1 LQKLSAYGVDVTYLK
16 IFQNYL
22 SDRTQFV
29 EINGFKSCPLCITH
43 GVPQGSILGP
53 LLFLAFINDL
63 PPNIP
68 NSIVDVYADDTTFSS
83 SSHFSVASTEL
94 QVNLQHDIDK
104 LCQWSDKN
112 RMVLNADKTK
122 SILITGKRLK
132 SRMQL
137 SSLPLIASDSN
148 IELVSSQKLL
158 GVIIDED
165 LNFKEHINKLSK
177 NLSKKIGLLRK
188 IRRYLSL
195 LERKLFYNAVVK
207 PVMMYGSSIWSCCS
221 RNDLLRIFKLQKRAA
236 RIILGTDTSS
246 RSMANFNILRTYLKQ
261 TMKLMVDKLVMANII

>member
-1 LQKLSAYGVDVTYLK
+1 MDDTYLK

-68 NSIVDVYADDTTFSS
+68 NSTVDVYADDTTFSS
-83 SSHFSVASTEL
+83 SAYFTVASTEL

-137 SSLPLIASDSN
+137 SSLPLTASDSN
-148 IELVSSQKLL
+148 IELVSS
-158 GVIIDED
+158 
-165 LNFKEHINKLSK
+165 
-177 NLSKKIGLLRK
+177 
-188 IRRYLSL
+188 
-195 LERKLFYNAVVK
+195 A
-207 PVMMYGSSIWSCCS
+207 C
-221 RNDLLRIFKLQKRAA
+221 
-236 RIILGTDTSS
+236 
-246 RSMANFNILRTYLKQ
+246 
-261 TMKLMVDKLVMANII
+261 

>member
-1 LQKLSAYGVDVTYLK
+1 MVS
-16 IFQNYL
+16 
-22 SDRTQFV
+22 
-29 EINGFKSCPLCITH
+29 H

-68 NSIVDVYADDTTFSS
+68 NSTVDVYADDTTFSS
-83 SSHFSVASTEL
+83 SSYFSVASTEL

-112 RMVLNADKTK
+112 KMVLNADKTK

-137 SSLPLIASDSN
+137 SSLPLTASDSN

-158 GVIIDED
+158 GVIIDEH
-165 LNFKEHINKLSK
+165 LTFKEHINKLSK
-177 NLSKKIGLLRK
+177 NLSKKVSLLRK
-188 IRRYLSL
+188 IRRYLPL

-236 RIILGTDTSS
+236 RVILGTDTSS
-246 RSMANFNILRTYLKQ
+246 RSIANFN
-261 TMKLMVDKLVMANII
+261 KLNWIPFYDEVKINKCTLVYKSLHA

>member
-1 LQKLSAYGVDVTYLK
+1 M
-16 IFQNYL
+16 
-22 SDRTQFV
+22 
-29 EINGFKSCPLCITH
+29 EINGYKSCPLCIIH

-68 NSIVDVYADDTTFSS
+68 NSTVDVYADDTTFSS

-112 RMVLNADKTK
+112 RMVLNDDKTK

-148 IELVSSQKLL
+148 IELVSSLKLL

-165 LNFKEHINKLSK
+165 LRGCLRK
-177 NLSKKIGLLRK
+177 NLQVSMGLKNRF
-188 IRRYLSL
+188 LS
-195 LERKLFYNAVVK
+195 Y
-207 PVMMYGSSIWSCCS
+207 SSILKIYPWEQLKSIS
-221 RNDLLRIFKLQKRAA
+221 FYSNLL
-236 RIILGTDTSS
+236 
-246 RSMANFNILRTYLKQ
+246 
-261 TMKLMVDKLVMANII
+261 